1 MLSPRCH
8 GNFCTTS
15 GNALLRLRILEC
27 HVATAVDSIAQHP
40 QARAAPLFLVQN
52 LPVNAIPPDWN
63 PSRHHVLLVDDEA
76 DVLLGLHN
84 TLAHAGY
91 RVTTACGARE
101 GVARLREQSFDLV
114 LTDLYLGETEL
125 GFAVADAANR
135 CRPQVPVILLT
146 ARPSFDRAQEAMQ
159 NRVSAIVVKPVDSQL
174 LLDSCAGLIRE
185 TRLQR
190 RNSELETAN
199 RVMATVL
206 PRTIEIKDPTT
217 SGHAARVVDYTDR
230 LATRCGVG
238 EADRASLRMAA
249 LLHDI
254 GKIGVPDS
262 ILTKPG
268 PLTTDEMEV
277 VKRHPR
283 MGYEVLAGLQDHED
297 VRNWVYQ
304 HHERWDGKGY
314 PNGLQGEEVALPGR
328 ILVLAEVYD
337 ALAEERSYKPA
348 WPVAKISAFFR
359 DQAGRQFDPDLANM
373 VADGLDKVGRRFFG
387 AGDGMLF

>member
-1 MLSPRCH
+1 MNATPSVRC
-8 GNFCTTS
+8 
-15 GNALLRLRILEC
+15 A
-27 HVATAVDSIAQHP
+27 
-40 QARAAPLFLVQN
+40 
-52 LPVNAIPPDWN
+52 
-63 PSRHHVLLVDDEA
+63 SRHHVLLVDDEA

-91 RVTTACGARE
+91 RVTCARGAKE
-101 GVARLREQSFDLV
+101 GIERLRETRFDLV

-125 GFAVADAANR
+125 GFQVADAAHR

-146 ARPSFDRAQEAMQ
+146 GRPSFDRAQEAMKS
-159 NRVSAIVVKPVDSQL
+159 RISAIVVKPVDSQA

-185 TRLQR
+185 TALQR
-190 RNSELETAN
+190 RNAELEMAN
-199 RVMATVL
+199 HVMATVL

-217 SGHAARVVDYTDR
+217 SGHAARVVDYTDT
-230 LATRCGVG
+230 LAKRCGVG
-238 EADRASLRMAA
+238 EAERSSLRMAG

-268 PLTTDEMEV
+268 PLTVDEMEV

-283 MGYEVLAGLQDHED
+283 MGYEVLEGLQDHED

-348 WPVAKISAFFR
+348 WPMAKISAFFR
-359 DQAGRQFDPDLANM
+359 DQAGRQFDPDLAHM
-373 VADGLDKVGRRFFG
+373 VADGLDKMGRRFFG
-387 AGDGMLF
+387 GQDGMLF

>member
-1 MLSPRCH
+1 MNATPSDRC
-8 GNFCTTS
+8 
-15 GNALLRLRILEC
+15 A
-27 HVATAVDSIAQHP
+27 
-40 QARAAPLFLVQN
+40 
-52 LPVNAIPPDWN
+52 
-63 PSRHHVLLVDDEA
+63 SRHHVLLVDDEA

-91 RVTTACGARE
+91 RVTCARGAKE
-101 GVARLREQSFDLV
+101 GIERLRETRFDLV

-125 GFAVADAANR
+125 GFQVADAAHR

-146 ARPSFDRAQEAMQ
+146 GRPSFDRAQEAMKS
-159 NRVSAIVVKPVDSQL
+159 RISAIVVKPVDAQA

-190 RNSELETAN
+190 RNAELETAN
-199 RVMATVL
+199 HVMATVL

-217 SGHAARVVDYTDR
+217 SGHAARVVDYTDT
-230 LATRCGVG
+230 LARRCGVG
-238 EADRASLRMAA
+238 EVERSSLRMAG

-268 PLTTDEMEV
+268 PLTVDEMEV

-283 MGYEVLAGLQDHED
+283 MGYEVLEGLQDHED

-348 WPVAKISAFFR
+348 WPMAKISAFFR
-359 DQAGRQFDPDLANM
+359 DQAGRQFDPDLAHM
-373 VADGLDKVGRRFFG
+373 VADGLDKMGRRFFG
-387 AGDGMLF
+387 GQDGMLF